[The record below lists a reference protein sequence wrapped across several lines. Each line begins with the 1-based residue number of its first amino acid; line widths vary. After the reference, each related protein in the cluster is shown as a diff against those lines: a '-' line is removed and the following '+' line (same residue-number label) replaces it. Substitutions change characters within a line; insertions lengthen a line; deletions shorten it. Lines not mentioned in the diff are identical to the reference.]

1 MNIAKQVPV
10 LPFLQGAA
18 HGTGLYTVK
27 AQFHEQHLEVRPCRC
42 QNSGAAQ
49 RPSWSQRPCRRAGDT
64 VFVTSSAFVTHHT
77 VAVTVTRPLFF
88 VLCSRC
94 RIFATSSAFRSSNAS
109 CHFSSCLPCSGQ
121 LDSSRWLQ
129 KRLNTCDSSQRVSSS
144 ANKKGGLPLGSPM
157 AHWM

>member
-1 MNIAKQVPV
+1 MNIAKQVLV
-10 LPFLQGAA
+10 LPYLQGAA

-27 AQFHEQHLEVRPCRC
+27 AQFHEQHLEARPCRC

-49 RPSWSQRPCRRAGDT
+49 RPSWSQKPCRRAGDT

-121 LDSSRWLQ
+121 LDSSPMAPKETKHLRFKSKSFQQCNL
-129 KRLNTCDSSQRVSSS
+129 
-144 ANKKGGLPLGSPM
+144 KGGLPLGSPM
-157 AHWM
+157 AH